1 MNYIRVLR
9 TECYSTYQSVL
20 GEDKK
25 EGGKKAKS
33 ENKHNERFPHIK
45 KQVWVCEKSSNFIC
59 INKFKISYHCVV

>member
-25 EGGKKAKS
+25 EGGNKAKS
-33 ENKHNERFPHIK
+33 ENKHNERFP
-45 KQVWVCEKSSNFIC
+45 Q
-59 INKFKISYHCVV
+59 NK